1 MQAKWTPID
10 CIALSKA
17 ILNIILIYSKMG
29 LVKKKKK
36 KKKHVLYICHLHQK
50 LINRQ
55 YIFLKSNN

>member
-36 KKKHVLYICHLHQK
+36 KKTCTIYMSFAPKINQQAIHFSQK
-50 LINRQ
+50 
-55 YIFLKSNN
+55 

>member
-17 ILNIILIYSKMG
+17 IINIILIYSKMG

-36 KKKHVLYICHLHQK
+36 KKHVLYMSFAPKINQLAIHFSQK
-50 LINRQ
+50 
-55 YIFLKSNN
+55 